1 MTSKISVTLTKEE
14 WQLVLLELIAGIECR
29 DEQGDFI
36 GSGFL
41 SNIKY
46 YVERALE
53 ESNSE
58 SD

>member
-14 WQLVLLELIAGIECR
+14 WQLVLLELNVGMECR

-46 YVERALE
+46 EIEKKLE
-53 ESNSE
+53 LE
-58 SD
+58 